1 MEIDFQFFFNAV
13 VGLLTFFGGWVFKVT
28 YAAIKDMRT
37 ELEHL
42 KEITDQEQDKLWA
55 EHNKLALSL
64 PDKYMGKDDFREF
77 AQAINHRFDRLEQKI
92 DNLGS
97 K

>member
-1 MEIDFQFFFNAV
+1 MEIDFQVFFNAV

-42 KEITDQEQDKLWA
+42 KELSDQEQDKLWA
-55 EHNKLALSL
+55 EHNKLDLTL
-64 PDKYMGKDDFREF
+64 TYKYIGKDDFRQF
-77 AQAINHRFDRLEQKI
+77 AQALNHRFDTLEQKI